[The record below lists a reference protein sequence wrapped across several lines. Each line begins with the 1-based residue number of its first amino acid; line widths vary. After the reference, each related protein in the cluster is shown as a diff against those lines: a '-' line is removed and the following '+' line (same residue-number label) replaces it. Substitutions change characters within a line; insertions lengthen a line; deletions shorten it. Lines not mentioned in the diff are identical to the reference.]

1 MNSYLFLGFLAT
13 ILVIL
18 CYYFPKKW
26 MKSNNSSLI
35 SFIPTFCTS
44 LGVLFSFFLLF
55 VTLGLQDIDMTDL
68 RHLVKE
74 LSSKFLYS
82 LIGVGFS
89 IGWNWKIKKKQG
101 ESELEL
107 AENNYWKREDPQKLL
122 WQLLQSNLGI
132 ERKFEDYVLSQ
143 NNNYLEQLKATNGN
157 NIEIID
163 QLKALNSQSLNIK
176 KTIEVNAESQSEM
189 GTSQQDTLDSISD
202 FMQSAGDSLKGLL
215 DDLKNQLENNIKA
228 MGSDAAEKAAEL
240 HRVFE
245 GFLKDQASQMEERMA
260 NDMKDVHEKIH
271 PALNSISEA
280 TNNSTNELK
289 GTLNSINTVLENMQ
303 INLTRQ
309 INEQVQTAEI
319 NVENRTRKFEE
330 ITTSKANELSTE
342 FDKIHSVLQDLNSG
356 LQKSID
362 GILKEKEEQI
372 RKTFDHLEEL
382 RGRSETF
389 LTQTTEKFASSV
401 EIYSNVQQNNE
412 EIIKRLETQIKSIDS
427 LQATSE
433 KNIDHWNSKVD
444 KMEEVKNRVADIAN
458 TIGQL
463 ENINQKLGLLSPQN
477 N

>member
-18 CYYFPKKW
+18 CYYFPNKW
-26 MKSNNSSLI
+26 MESNNSSLI

-89 IGWNWKIKKKQG
+89 IGWNWKIKKQQG

-107 AENNYWKREDPQKLL
+107 AENNWKREDPQKLL

-143 NNNYLEQLKATNGN
+143 NNNHSEQLKATNGK
-157 NIEIID
+157 NIEIIE

-189 GTSQQDTLDSISD
+189 GRSQQDTLDSISD

-240 HRVFE
+240 HQIFE
-245 GFLKDQASQMEERMA
+245 IFLKDRASQMEEKMA
-260 NDMKDVHEKIH
+260 NDIKEVHEKIH
-271 PALNSISEA
+271 PALNSISEV
-280 TNNSTNELK
+280 TNSNANELK
-289 GTLNSINTVLENMQ
+289 EALNSINSVLENMQ
-303 INLTRQ
+303 VSLARQ
-309 INEQVQTAEI
+309 INEQVQTAEN
-319 NVENRTRKFEE
+319 NVENRTKKFEE
-330 ITTSKANELSTE
+330 MTTLKANELSIE
-342 FDKIHSVLQDLNSG
+342 FDKIHNVLQNLNSG
-356 LQKSID
+356 LQSSID

-382 RGRSETF
+382 RGRSETI
-389 LTQTTEKFASSV
+389 LTQTTQKFATSV
-401 EIYSNVQQNNE
+401 EMYGDIQQNNE
-412 EIIKRLETQIKSIDS
+412 DIIKRLETQIKSIDS
-427 LQATSE
+427 LQEVSI
-433 KNIDHWNSKVD
+433 KNIDHWNNKVD

-458 TIGQL
+458 TIEQL
-463 ENINQKLGLLSPQN
+463 DSLNQKLGLLSSQKN
-477 N
+477 